1 MSAAEDF
8 RSALRGAG
16 LTPPDP
22 VLAGQVLSCADTG
35 WAYQYRSDPDRGCYV
50 RRDCSGQYIVGCWR
64 GRHRRRGAPAAETL
78 QEAEEAGRQ
87 LLAAARGGGTAP
99 RPGGSA
105 DDYRPRGIAAQEI
118 LRRMEADGDGV
129 AAKIDAWPKPEQIV
143 PALAAAPYPI
153 EALPDVVREAVQE
166 VQGFLKAPLSM
177 VAMSAVTAT
186 SLAAQGIADVERAE
200 GLRGPSSLFAITVAE
215 SGERKSAC
223 DNFFAKPLREYEQ
236 ARLDE
241 NLEQVKD
248 YEAELAAWT
257 ARMEALT
264 AGLRKEKGKSASSAD
279 SVAELAEAQRAKP
292 EAPRMPQMFY
302 EDTTPEAIAW
312 GLAKKWPSAAIM
324 AAEGGMILG
333 GHGMSKETLVRN
345 LALINVLWDGA
356 SVTIDRRTKESFRVA
371 GARLTVGIQ
380 VQSGLL
386 LDFVQSTRGLAR
398 SSGFLARFLIAWPE
412 STQGYRDFCE
422 PPPGFPALTAYHAQL
437 RAMLERQGTL
447 DEHGRLVPRVLP
459 LESAAKRS
467 WVAWHDNVEHSMR
480 PTREMVDLK
489 DVAAKAADNL
499 ARVAAVLAVFEDPA
513 TAVVA
518 ERHIC
523 AGAAIM
529 NWHLQEARRF
539 FGQVALP
546 TEISDAVALD
556 GWLLRRARDTGKTR
570 FAKRD
575 VQRLGP
581 LQKPLEAERVR
592 AGERFTAA
600 LAILEEAGRAR
611 IVREGRSWVVELNPA
626 LTAAAQVS

>member
-1 MSAAEDF
+1 MAA
-8 RSALRGAG
+8 
-16 LTPPDP
+16 
-22 VLAGQVLSCADTG
+22 
-35 WAYQYRSDPDRGCYV
+35 
-50 RRDCSGQYIVGCWR
+50 
-64 GRHRRRGAPAAETL
+64 
-78 QEAEEAGRQ
+78 
-87 LLAAARGGGTAP
+87 
-99 RPGGSA
+99 
-105 DDYRPRGIAAQEI
+105 DYEPRGIAAQEI
-118 LRRMEADGDGV
+118 LRRMEVDGGGI
-129 AAKIDAWPKPEQIV
+129 AAKIDSWPKPEQIV

-153 EALPDVVREAVQE
+153 EALPDEVRAAVQE
-166 VQGFLKAPLSM
+166 VQGFLRAPLSM
-177 VAMSAVTAT
+177 VAMSAVTAM

-223 DNFFAKPLREYEQ
+223 DSFFAKPLRDYEQ
-236 ARLDE
+236 ARIDE
-241 NLEQVKD
+241 HTEQAKD
-248 YEAELAAWT
+248 FEAEMAAWN

-264 AGLRKEKGKSASSAD
+264 AGLRKEKGKAASAD
-279 SVAELAEAQRAKP
+279 SVAELAEVQRAKP
-292 EAPRMPQMFY
+292 EAPRLPQMFY

-356 SVTIDRRTKESFRVA
+356 SVTVDRRTKESFRVA

-412 STQGYRDFCE
+412 STQGFRDFCE
-422 PPPGFPALTAYHAQL
+422 PPPGFPALSAYHAQL
-437 RAMLERQGTL
+437 RTMLERQGTL

-459 LESAAKRS
+459 LEPGAKQS

-480 PTREMVDLK
+480 PTREMADLK

-499 ARVAAVLAVFEDPA
+499 ARLAAVLAVFEDP
-513 TAVVA
+513 TTTIVA

-529 NWHLQEARRF
+529 NWHLQEARRL
-539 FGQVALP
+539 FGKITPPEDLG
-546 TEISDAVALD
+546 DAIALD
-556 GWLLRRARDTGKTR
+556 AWLIETARRQGGRVKKLDAR
-570 FAKRD
+570 
-575 VQRLGP
+575 QRGP
-581 LQKPLEAERVR
+581 HAVRER
-592 AGERFTAA
+592 ERFTLA
-600 LAILEEAGRAR
+600 LAILEDAAR
-611 IVREGRSWVVELNPA
+611 LHLVREGRTWWIEIHPSLLGP
-626 LTAAAQVS
+626 VSH

>member
-1 MSAAEDF
+1 MMAAQDF
-8 RSALRGAG
+8 PGALRSAG
-16 LTPPDP
+16 LIPPDP
-22 VLAGQVLSCADTG
+22 VLAGQVFACADTG
-35 WAYQYRSDPDRGCYV
+35 WAYQYSSDPERGCYV
-50 RRDCSGQYIVGCWR
+50 RPGVRGVQYIVGCWR
-64 GRHRRRGAPAAETL
+64 GPHRRRGPADAAVRE
-78 QEAEEAGRQ
+78 EAEEAGRQ
-87 LLAAARGGGTAP
+87 LLAAVAGGVAQE
-99 RPGGSA
+99 
-105 DDYRPRGIAAQEI
+105 YQPRGIAAQEI
-118 LRRMEADGDGV
+118 LRRLEADGGG
-129 AAKIDAWPKPEQIV
+129 AAARIDAWPKPEQIV
-143 PALAAAPYPI
+143 PALAAPPYPI
-153 EALPDVVREAVQE
+153 DALPDVVREAVQE
-166 VQGFLKAPLSM
+166 VQGFLRAPLSM
-177 VAMSAVTAT
+177 VAMSAVTAM
-186 SLAAQGIADVERAE
+186 SLAAQGIGDVERAE
-200 GLRGPSSLFAITVAE
+200 GLRGPSSLFGITVAE

-241 NLEQVKD
+241 NLEHVKD

-264 AGLRKEKGKSASSAD
+264 AGLRKEKGKSATSAD

-345 LALINVLWDGA
+345 LALINILWDGA

-380 VQSGLL
+380 VQPGLL
-386 LDFVQSTRGLAR
+386 LDFLQSTRGLAR

-422 PPPGFPALTAYHAQL
+422 PPPGFPALSAYHAQL
-437 RAMLERQGTL
+437 RTMLERQGTL
-447 DEHGRLVPRVLP
+447 DEHGRLTPRVLP
-459 LESAAKRS
+459 LEPSAKQS

-499 ARVAAVLAVFEDPA
+499 ARVAAVLAVFEDP
-513 TAVVA
+513 TTTVVA

-523 AGAAIM
+523 AGAALM

-539 FGQVALP
+539 FGAIAPPQDLA
-546 TEISDAVALD
+546 DAIALD
-556 GWLLRRARDTGKTR
+556 TWLIEAATR
-570 FAKRD
+570 
-575 VQRLGP
+575 GGG
-581 LQKPLEAERVR
+581 RVR
-592 AGERFTAA
+592 KLDARQRGPHAVRDRNRFLQA
-600 LAILEEAGRAR
+600 LAILEGEAAHVRLELQGRTQW
-611 IVREGRSWVVELNPA
+611 IVVNPS
-626 LTAAAQVS
+626 LLGTPKQ

>member
-1 MSAAEDF
+1 MPIE
-8 RSALRGAG
+8 
-16 LTPPDP
+16 PH
-22 VLAGQVLSCADTG
+22 
-35 WAYQYRSDPDRGCYV
+35 Y
-50 RRDCSGQYIVGCWR
+50 
-64 GRHRRRGAPAAETL
+64 E
-78 QEAEEAGRQ
+78 
-87 LLAAARGGGTAP
+87 
-99 RPGGSA
+99 
-105 DDYRPRGIAAQEI
+105 PRGIAAQEI
-118 LRRMEADGDGV
+118 LRRIDAEGSGI
-129 AAKIDAWPKPEQIV
+129 AAKIDSWPKPEQIV

-153 EALPDVVREAVQE
+153 DVLPDAVREAVLE
-166 VQGFLKAPLSM
+166 VQGFLRAPLSM
-177 VAMSAVTAT
+177 VATSAVTAM

-200 GLRGPSSLFAITVAE
+200 GLRGPCSLFSITVAE

-223 DNFFAKPLREYEQ
+223 DNFFARPLREYEQ

-241 NLEQVKD
+241 NLEVAKD
-248 YEAELAAWT
+248 YEAELAAWN

-264 AGLRKEKGKSASSAD
+264 AGLRKEKGKTASAD
-279 SVAELAEAQRAKP
+279 SVAELADAQRAKP

-356 SVTIDRRTKESFRVA
+356 SVTIDRRSKESFRVA

-422 PPPGFPALTAYHAQL
+422 PPPGFPALSAYHAQL
-437 RAMLERQGTL
+437 RAMLERQGAL
-447 DEHGRLVPRVLP
+447 DEHGRLTPRVLP
-459 LESAAKRS
+459 LEPAAKQS
-467 WVAWHDNVEHSMR
+467 WVTWHDNVEHSMR
-480 PTREMVDLK
+480 PTREMADLK

-499 ARVAAVLAVFEDPA
+499 ARVAAVLAVFEDPGA
-513 TAVVA
+513 MTVA

-523 AGAAIM
+523 SAAALM

-539 FGQVALP
+539 FGQITLP
-546 TEISDAVALD
+546 VEIADAVLVD
-556 GWLLRRARDTGKTR
+556 GWLTKRARDTGKTR
-570 FAKRD
+570 FTKRD

-581 LQKPLEAERVR
+581 VRER
-592 AGERFTAA
+592 ERYTHA
-600 LAILEEAGRAR
+600 LAILEEAAR
-611 IVREGRSWVVELNPA
+611 VRIGREGRSWVVEINPA
-626 LTAAAQVS
+626 LSAGAASGGPSGPAAGRS

>member
-1 MSAAEDF
+1 MSTEGTDYEPRGAAAE
-8 RSALRGAG
+8 
-16 LTPPDP
+16 
-22 VLAGQVLSCADTG
+22 
-35 WAYQYRSDPDRGCYV
+35 
-50 RRDCSGQYIVGCWR
+50 
-64 GRHRRRGAPAAETL
+64 
-78 QEAEEAGRQ
+78 
-87 LLAAARGGGTAP
+87 
-99 RPGGSA
+99 
-105 DDYRPRGIAAQEI
+105 EI
-118 LRRMEADGDGV
+118 LRRFREKRGEAGG
-129 AAKIDAWPKPEQIV
+129 DAWPTPEQII
-143 PALAAAPYPI
+143 PALAAVPYPI

-177 VAMSAVTAT
+177 VATSAVTAM

-200 GLRGPSSLFAITVAE
+200 GLRGPCSLFSITVAE

-223 DNFFAKPLREYEQ
+223 DNCFAKPLRDYEQ
-236 ARLDE
+236 ARIDE
-241 NLEQVKD
+241 HTEQAKD
-248 YEAELAAWT
+248 FEAEMAAWN

-264 AGLRKEKGKSASSAD
+264 AGLRKEKGKAASAD

-292 EAPRMPQMFY
+292 EAPRVPQMFY

-412 STQGYRDFCE
+412 STHGYRDFCE
-422 PPPGFPALTAYHAQL
+422 PPPGFPALSAYHAQL

-447 DEHGRLVPRVLP
+447 DEHGRLVPRALP
-459 LESAAKRS
+459 LEPAAKQA
-467 WVAWHDNVEHSMR
+467 WITWHDNVEHSMR
-480 PTREMVDLK
+480 PTREMADLK

-513 TAVVA
+513 ATIVA

-523 AGAAIM
+523 AAASIM

-539 FGQVALP
+539 FGQLALP
-546 TEISDAVALD
+546 VEIGDAVLID
-556 GWLLRRARDTGKTR
+556 GWLVKRAPDTAKTR
-570 FAKRD
+570 FTKRD

-581 LQKPLEAERVR
+581 VRER
-592 AGERFTAA
+592 ERFTQA
-600 LAILEEAGRAR
+600 LAILEDAARIR

-626 LTAAAQVS
+626 LTGDGRRGTPGGKEAGRG

>member
-1 MSAAEDF
+1 MMAAQDF
-8 RSALRGAG
+8 PGALRGAG

-22 VLAGQVLSCADTG
+22 VLAGQVLPCADTG

-50 RRDCSGQYIVGCWR
+50 RRDRSGQYIVGCWR
-64 GRHRRRGAPAAETL
+64 GPNRRRGTPAAETL

-87 LLAAARGGGTAP
+87 LLAAASNPQLPHSGTN
-99 RPGGSA
+99 
-105 DDYRPRGIAAQEI
+105 YQPRGIAAQEI
-118 LRRMEADGDGV
+118 LRRMEADGGGV
-129 AAKIDAWPKPEQIV
+129 AGKIDAWPKPEQIV

-166 VQGFLKAPLSM
+166 VQGFLRAPLSM
-177 VAMSAVTAT
+177 VAMSAVTAM

-200 GLRGPSSLFAITVAE
+200 GLRGPSSLFGITVAE

-223 DNFFAKPLREYEQ
+223 DSFFAAPLREYEQ

-241 NLEQVKD
+241 NLAQVQD

-264 AGLRKEKGKSASSAD
+264 AGLQKEKGKAAGAD
-279 SVAELAEAQRAKP
+279 SVAELAEVQRAKP

-356 SVTIDRRTKESFRVA
+356 SVTVDRRTKESFRVA
-371 GARLTVGIQ
+371 GARLTVAIQ

-412 STQGYRDFCE
+412 STQGFRDFCE
-422 PPPGFPALTAYHAQL
+422 PPPGYPALSAYHAQL
-437 RAMLERQGTL
+437 RTLLERQGTL

-480 PTREMVDLK
+480 PTREMADLK

-499 ARVAAVLAVFEDPA
+499 ARVAAVLAVFEDP
-513 TAVVA
+513 TTTVVA

-523 AGAAIM
+523 AAAALM

-539 FGQVALP
+539 FGAHSPPQDLAD
-546 TEISDAVALD
+546 TIALD
-556 GWLLRRARDTGKTR
+556 TWLIETARRSG
-570 FAKRD
+570 
-575 VQRLGP
+575 G
-581 LQKPLEAERVR
+581 RVR
-592 AGERFTAA
+592 KLDARQRGPHAVRERERFLAA
-600 LAILEEAGRAR
+600 LTILEGEAAHVRLERSGRTEWIA
-611 IVREGRSWVVELNPA
+611 VNPA
-626 LTAAAQVS
+626 LLKAGEH

>member
-1 MSAAEDF
+1 MSAAQDF
-8 RSALRGAG
+8 PGALRGAG
-16 LTPPDP
+16 LTPPVP
-22 VLAGQVLSCADTG
+22 VLAGQVFACADTG
-35 WAYQYRSDPDRGCYV
+35 WAYQYRSDPGRGCYV
-50 RRDCSGQYIVGCWR
+50 RRDREGAYVAGCWR
-64 GRHRRRGAPAAETL
+64 GPHRRRGPADAAIRE
-78 QEAEEAGRQ
+78 EAEEAGRQ
-87 LLAAARGGGTAP
+87 LLMAVAGGAAP
-99 RPGGSA
+99 E
-105 DDYRPRGIAAQEI
+105 YQPRGMAAQEI
-118 LRRMEADGDGV
+118 LRRIESDGGGI
-129 AAKIDAWPKPEQIV
+129 AAKIDAWSKPEQIV
-143 PALAAAPYPI
+143 PALAAVPYPI
-153 EALPDVVREAVQE
+153 EALPDVVREAAQE

-177 VAMSAVTAT
+177 VAMSAVTAM

-223 DNFFAKPLREYEQ
+223 DSFFAKPLRDYEQ
-236 ARLDE
+236 ARIDE
-241 NLEQVKD
+241 HTEQAKD
-248 YEAELAAWT
+248 FEAELAAWN

-264 AGLRKEKGKSASSAD
+264 AGLRKEKGKAASAD
-279 SVAELAEAQRAKP
+279 SVAELAEVQRAKP

-356 SVTIDRRTKESFRVA
+356 SVTVDRRTKESFRVA

-386 LDFVQSTRGLAR
+386 LDFVQGTRGLAR

-422 PPPGFPALTAYHAQL
+422 PPPGFPALSAYHTQL
-437 RAMLERQGTL
+437 RAMLDRQGAL
-447 DEHGRLVPRVLP
+447 DEHGRLAPRVLP
-459 LESAAKRS
+459 LEPAAKQS

-480 PTREMVDLK
+480 PTREMADLK

-499 ARVAAVLAVFEDPA
+499 ARLAAVLAVFEDPA
-513 TAVVA
+513 TTVVA
-518 ERHIC
+518 ERHVC

-539 FGQVALP
+539 FGAHSPPQDLADAIALG
-546 TEISDAVALD
+546 T
-556 GWLLRRARDTGKTR
+556 WLIETARRSG
-570 FAKRD
+570 
-575 VQRLGP
+575 G
-581 LQKPLEAERVR
+581 RVR
-592 AGERFTAA
+592 KLDARQRGPHAVRERERFLAA
-600 LAILEEAGRAR
+600 LTILEGEAAHVRLERSGRTEWIA
-611 IVREGRSWVVELNPA
+611 VNPA
-626 LTAAAQVS
+626 LLKAEEH

>member
-1 MSAAEDF
+1 MWWTHVGSRVPTE
-8 RSALRGAG
+8 
-16 LTPPDP
+16 PE
-22 VLAGQVLSCADTG
+22 
-35 WAYQYRSDPDRGCYV
+35 YQ
-50 RRDCSGQYIVGCWR
+50 
-64 GRHRRRGAPAAETL
+64 
-78 QEAEEAGRQ
+78 
-87 LLAAARGGGTAP
+87 
-99 RPGGSA
+99 
-105 DDYRPRGIAAQEI
+105 PRGIAAQEI
-118 LRRMEADGDGV
+118 LRRMEADGGGV

-177 VAMSAVTAT
+177 VAMSAVTAM

-200 GLRGPSSLFAITVAE
+200 GLRGPSSLFVITVAE

-437 RAMLERQGTL
+437 RTMLERQGTL

-546 TEISDAVALD
+546 VEIGDAVLID
-556 GWLLRRARDTGKTR
+556 GWLAKRSRDTGKTR

-581 LQKPLEAERVR
+581 VRER
-592 AGERFTAA
+592 ERFTLA
-600 LAILEEAGRAR
+600 LSILEDSARVR
-611 IVREGRSWVVELNPA
+611 IVREGRAWLVELNPA
-626 LTAAAQVS
+626 LAGSAAGNTSSGPVAARS